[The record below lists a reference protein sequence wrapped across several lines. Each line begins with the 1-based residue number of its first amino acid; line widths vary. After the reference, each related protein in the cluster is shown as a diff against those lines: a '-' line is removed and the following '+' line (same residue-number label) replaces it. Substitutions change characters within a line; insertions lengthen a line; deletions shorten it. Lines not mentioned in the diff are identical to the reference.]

1 MHSKFLI
8 PLFSMSL
15 TACATFGKP
24 SPTVTSKSISSVPK
38 ITDDYRFVARESML
52 KDQKDKWL
60 NEVNTFYPDGFSKI
74 SFASTENLENI
85 LIDGHYVSIGYG
97 LKQCDLDY
105 EEAIPIYGSEIFR
118 LNAEVNDI
126 AAPYYIFVPKN
137 LETAVSGSVGAAWL
151 IEKGELKV
159 PQDLRDLCVF
169 ITAHKYWSHTLFL
182 DLGSINEIMALSR

>member
-1 MHSKFLI
+1 
-8 PLFSMSL
+8 MSL
-15 TACATFGKP
+15 TACTTFGKP
-24 SPTVTSKSISSVPK
+24 NPPVTTTSIFSVPE
-38 ITDDYRFVARESML
+38 ITDNYRFVARGSML

-60 NEVNTFYPDGFSKI
+60 DDVNMFYPDGFSKI
-74 SFASTENLENI
+74 SFASTENLEKI
-85 LIDGHYVSIGYG
+85 LIDGHYTSVSYG

-105 EEAIPIYGSEIFR
+105 DQAIPIFGSEIFR

-137 LETAVSGSVGAAWL
+137 LETAVSGSVGGARL

-182 DLGSINEIMALSR
+182 DLGSINEIKALSH